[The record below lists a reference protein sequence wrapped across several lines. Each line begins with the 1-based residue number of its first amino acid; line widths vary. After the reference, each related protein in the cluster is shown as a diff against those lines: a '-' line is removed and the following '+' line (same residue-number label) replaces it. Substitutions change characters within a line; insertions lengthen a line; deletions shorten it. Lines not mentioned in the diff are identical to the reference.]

1 MHALTITGPGRM
13 ERRAVPLPALPPG
26 ECRIAV
32 RLAGIC
38 RTDLELAKGYMG
50 FTGIPGHEF
59 VGTVLE
65 GPENLQGRRVV
76 GEINVPR
83 DLRRFST
90 PGYDAR
96 HEPERTV
103 LGILQRPGAF
113 AEQLTLPPECLYAVP
128 DSIHDE
134 EAVFVEPLA
143 AALQIL
149 EQVHLPPGEK
159 VLVIGDGKLGLLIAQ
174 VLARHGCRTFLR
186 GHHEKKLA
194 LAKRWGV
201 VAQLDPE
208 PQLAMPDIP
217 TWTNAEDPFYK
228 DLKQI
233 VRTIAEE
240 EEAFN
245 SNERAVGRDPHRI
258 HPSDKFPLVV
268 EATGAPAGFASAL
281 RWVQPRGTIVLKST
295 YAPEALPALDAA
307 KIVVDEVRIVGS
319 RCGRFAPALRLLAQG
334 AVDVRAL
341 IDHRVSF
348 ERVVEGFELAARKGV
363 LKVLVQFPAP

>member
-1 MHALTITGPGRM
+1 M
-13 ERRAVPLPALPPG
+13 ERREVPPPALPPG

-103 LGILQRPGAF
+103 LGILHRPGAF

-149 EQVHLPPGEK
+149 EQIHVPPGEK
-159 VLVIGDGKLGLLIAQ
+159 ALVIGDGKLGLLIAQ
-174 VLARHGCRTFLR
+174 VLARHGCRTFLH

-194 LAKRWGV
+194 LARRWGV
-201 VAQLDPE
+201 NTNISWATIEHTTEEPTLVDSDDPE
-208 PQLAMPDIP
+208 DQEILRGLM
-217 TWTNAEDPFYK
+217 E
-228 DLKQI
+228 L
-233 VRTIAEE
+233 AEE
-240 EEAFN
+240 EEAFHDR
-245 SNERAVGRDPHRI
+245 ERAAGRDPHRI

-268 EATGAPAGFASAL
+268 EATGSPAGFASAL
-281 RWVQPRGTIVLKST
+281 AWVQPRGTIVLKST